1 MNPTTCPLCVFHHPQ
16 EIWRDS
22 LVYVIDA
29 SNKDL
34 PGYIRVILTRHVK
47 EMMDLSDSERHHVMR
62 GVFCIESAMR
72 CVMHPEKVNLAE
84 FGTLVPHVHWHII
97 ARFRDDAYFP
107 ESTWSQKV
115 RQTPESVLA
124 ARRLDAKA
132 LVQQLPQILS
142 KEFGD

>member
-1 MNPTTCPLCVFHHPQ
+1 M
-16 EIWRDS
+16 
-22 LVYVIDA
+22 
-29 SNKDL
+29 
-34 PGYIRVILTRHVK
+34 RV
-47 EMMDLSDSERHHVMR
+47 
-62 GVFCIESAMR
+62 VFCIESAMR